1 MINRYFSPPPL
12 SSPIKGEGKSGEDS
26 REKVLDFWMIGVIIP
41 RWRLHASN
49 NHCISHNDWF

>member
-26 REKVLDFWMIGVIIP
+26 GVGYSRDKEIWCQP
-41 RWRLHASN
+41 WG
-49 NHCISHNDWF
+49 